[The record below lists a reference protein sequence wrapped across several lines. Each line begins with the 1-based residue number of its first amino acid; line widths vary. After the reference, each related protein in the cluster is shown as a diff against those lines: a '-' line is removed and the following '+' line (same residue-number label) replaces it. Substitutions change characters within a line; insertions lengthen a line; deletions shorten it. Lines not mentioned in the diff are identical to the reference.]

1 MFLLM
6 FIPYKPALCKCMLPP
21 STHTFLL
28 EMLTFLISDEGEKW
42 LSTETLGDK

>member
-6 FIPYKPALCKCMLPP
+6 FLQICSLQVHAATKY
-21 STHTFLL
+21 SHFLL